1 MRDGS
6 YLTRE
11 RMRLWSLAMLFSFAV
26 AIVYLFM
33 TSHGGLDYKGRP
45 LGTDYSNVYA
55 AGRAALQGHAALPF
69 DPAGQYHAEQA
80 IFGRAT
86 PFYGW
91 HYPPYFL
98 LLAAPLATLPYLAS
112 LVLWQLATLAL
123 YFAALHRLL
132 RNGPVPALAADKL
145 WPIIALGFTAVFVNL
160 THGHNGFLTTALL
173 AFGLAFLDKRP
184 LLAGVMFGLL
194 AYKPQFAIL
203 IPLVLAA
210 SGRWRVFASAAA
222 TVALLTI
229 AVTVIFGADVW
240 PAFLASSHF
249 TRVAVLEQGGTGFNK
264 IQSVFAVVRLWG
276 GSVSLAYAA
285 QIAITLSVAVSLVA
299 LWRSSASMARKGAA
313 LCLATIL
320 ATPYSLDYDL
330 MIAAPAIALLVSDG
344 IRSGFAPWRKTM
356 LTILWIIPFMV
367 RGIAELTLLPLGVVM
382 VLATYT
388 LICTD
393 QFWHRKTAA
402 TVTQSALNQA

>member
-1 MRDGS
+1 M
-6 YLTRE
+6 
-11 RMRLWSLAMLFSFAV
+11 
-26 AIVYLFM
+26 
-33 TSHGGLDYKGRP
+33 
-45 LGTDYSNVYA
+45 
-55 AGRAALQGHAALPF
+55 
-69 DPAGQYHAEQA
+69 
-80 IFGRAT
+80 
-86 PFYGW
+86 
-91 HYPPYFL
+91 
-98 LLAAPLATLPYLAS
+98 
-112 LVLWQLATLAL
+112 
-123 YFAALHRLL
+123 
-132 RNGPVPALAADKL
+132 
-145 WPIIALGFTAVFVNL
+145 
-160 THGHNGFLTTALL
+160 
-173 AFGLAFLDKRP
+173 
-184 LLAGVMFGLL
+184 MFGLL

-229 AVTVIFGADVW
+229 VVTVIFGADVW